1 LIRNTAVLYE
11 YSLLLLVFSMILGP
25 LHVTRADDDHVEAR
39 RLLDSGEIL
48 PLEVILNNVRR
59 KFPGR
64 ILDVELERED
74 DQVAYEVEI
83 LGEDGVVTEIYI
95 NAKTGKVLS
104 VKEDD

>member
-1 LIRNTAVLYE
+1 MAAGMTDQFSIAHA
-11 YSLLLLVFSMILGP
+11 LLAITMVFGP
-25 LHVTRADDDHVEAR
+25 LHVTRADDDHIEAR

-59 KFPGR
+59 TFPGR

-74 DQVAYEVEI
+74 GQIAYEVEI
-83 LGEDGVVTEIYI
+83 LGEDGIVTEIYI

>member
-1 LIRNTAVLYE
+1 MHKHFSIART
-11 YSLLLLVFSMILGP
+11 LLVISMILGP
-25 LHVTRADDDHVEAR
+25 LHVTRADDDHIEAR

-59 KFPGR
+59 TFPGR

-74 DQVAYEVEI
+74 GQIAYEVEI